1 MKDREAWRA
10 AAHGVARGAP
20 WVVLLGAA
28 HLVNGRFKYP
38 PGHVCAFGCR
48 GVSLTLR
55 SAALGEN
62 DPCFGP
68 EGLWGGKGIVGGVK
82 VVGP

>member
-1 MKDREAWRA
+1 MEDREAWRA

-48 GVSLTLR
+48 GVSRMLR

-62 DPCFGP
+62 DPV
-68 EGLWGGKGIVGGVK
+68 LWA
-82 VVGP
+82 